1 MRVHMNQPG
10 AQVSQPGKG
19 GWTTGLVDVEASSK
33 GWMRGETLGNGAA
46 LLREAPGVSKS
57 TLGRAWSN
65 LG

>member
-33 GWMRGETLGNGAA
+33 GVDERRNPWEWRSAA
-46 LLREAPGVSKS
+46 
-57 TLGRAWSN
+57 
-65 LG
+65 